1 MKAPIPFLDLGR
13 MPKQVQNALYSSF
26 KSFVQKGIFSGGDPV
41 NNLQESLQVWLKH
54 PHIIPCANGTDALE
68 IALRAFDIQPENE
81 VIVPAMTWVSTAE
94 AVKLLGAKVRLIDVD
109 RHGLMD
115 LEQLET
121 LINEKTK
128 AIIPVHLYGKMVEM
142 DKLKCISEK
151 NNIKVIEDAAQAFG
165 ASYLG
170 KAAGTWG
177 DIGCYSFYPSK
188 NLGALGEAGALATA
202 DADLAKK
209 IQCLTNH
216 GQLVR
221 DEHLMIGRNSRI
233 DTIQAGFLNVLLQY
247 FEEWQLKRKAL
258 SEYYLN
264 SLSGIEGLVLPEGV
278 LEHSHNLHLFV
289 IQTPLR
295 DQLKEH
301 LAASGIGTGIHYPQC
316 LAAIQPYQDNGE
328 FPMAN
333 KLSKEA
339 LSIPLNPFL
348 KKSEAETIC
357 RAIREFFKVHAL

>member
-13 MPKQVQNALYSSF
+13 MPKQVQHTLYSSF
-26 KSFVQKGIFSGGDPV
+26 KSFVQKGVFSGGDPV
-41 NNLQESLQVWLKH
+41 NHLQESLQVWLKH

-68 IALRAFDIQPENE
+68 IALRTIDIQPEDE

-94 AVKLLGAKVRLIDVD
+94 AVKLLGAKVKLIDVD

-115 LEQLET
+115 LEQLEK

-128 AIIPVHLYGKMVEM
+128 AVIPVHLYGKMVKM
-142 DKLKCISEK
+142 DKLRSISENK
-151 NNIKVIEDAAQAFG
+151 NIKVIEDAAQAFG

-216 GQLVR
+216 GQLIR
-221 DEHLMIGRNSRI
+221 DEHLMVGRNSKI

-247 FEEWQLKRKAL
+247 FEQWQIKRKEL

-278 LEHSHNLHLFV
+278 LEDSHNLHLFV

-295 DQLKEH
+295 DQLREH
-301 LAASGIGTGIHYPQC
+301 LTASGIGTAIHYPQS
-316 LAAIQPYQDNGE
+316 LDAIQPYRDKNE

-348 KKSEAETIC
+348 KKHEAKIIC
-357 RAIREFFKVHAL
+357 KAIRSFFKKHSC